1 MEAVPSRRKIASI
14 IVTFVGIVALAVAG
28 VSSLAG
34 GQAVTPPGACPAGF
48 EKALES
54 APGDGKFTT
63 FEHQGVTISTADGF
77 TASFSSP
84 VANVA
89 GFSVGGASSRT
100 TENYNPPV
108 ASGAVT
114 APLTPSPDP
123 QQGAISNICIMFGVA
138 PTTTTTAGPTT
149 TTAAPTSTTAEV
161 SPTTVVAT
169 EEPTTTTGA
178 EVGGVTVVP
187 EEEAPQAAP
196 EETPR
201 AAPEELAFTGVG
213 NSTALFAALGV
224 VLISFG
230 IGLAWAGRRET
241 AWVHDDR

>member
-1 MEAVPSRRKIASI
+1 MEVVPSRRKIASI

-54 APGDGKFTT
+54 APGDGQFTT
-63 FEHQGVTISTADGF
+63 FEYKGVTISTTDGF

-114 APLTPSPDP
+114 APLTPSPEP

-149 TTAAPTSTTAEV
+149 TTAAPTTTTAEV
-161 SPTTVVAT
+161 SPTTVAEV
-169 EEPTTTTGA
+169 EGQVETTTTIEA
-178 EVGGVTVVP
+178 EVEGVVV
-187 EEEAPQAAP
+187 ESG

-230 IGLAWAGRRET
+230 LGLAWAGRRET
-241 AWVHDDR
+241 ALEHHDR